1 MKEVF
6 GYTSCRQISEMLF
19 SIAFFHVSEYTL
31 AIIFHGKSNVTL
43 KSLLISK
50 NYLVAMIFS
59 LLEYLVEIYLFPGL
73 KEHWWISNFGLA
85 MVVIG
90 ESIRKL
96 AIITAGRAFT
106 HQIKVDHEE
115 HHELVRHGVYGFV
128 RHPGYSGFLMWSV
141 GTQIMLCNPISMVA
155 FALVVWRFFSQRIPY
170 EEYFLEQFFGS
181 RYEVYAEQVPSGI
194 PFVN

>member
-1 MKEVF
+1 MTDFF
-6 GYTSCRQISEMLF
+6 GYTACRQISEMLF
-19 SIAFFHVSEYTL
+19 SLAFFHVSEYIL

-59 LLEYLVEIYLFPGL
+59 LIEYLVEVYFFPDL
-73 KEHWWISNFGLA
+73 KVHWRISNFGLS

-90 ESIRKL
+90 EIIRKL

-106 HQIKVDHEE
+106 HLIKVYHEE
-115 HHELVRHGVYGFV
+115 HHELVRHGVYRFV
-128 RHPGYSGFLMWSV
+128 RHPGYSGFLIWSI
-141 GTQIMLCNPISMVA
+141 GTQIMMCNPISTVA

-170 EEYFLEQFFGS
+170 EEYFLRQFFGS
-181 RYEVYAEQVPSGI
+181 RYDAYAQQVPSGI